1 MKAPFRILK
10 FYTKYVTRGGEHV
23 PVDMV
28 DICGHGM
35 AQSRVTP
42 HVIGQISNVRPD
54 GDVDNP
60 AWAMSKLRWDYIKP
74 HYQAWKEGQELPASG
89 TPLAAWPGV
98 TPEQAEVLK
107 GAGFRSVED
116 IAHATD
122 SVIARIPM
130 PGIRDLANQARLF
143 LDNKDSAHVAAALVQ
158 KDKEMAELREQLEE
172 MRQLVLS
179 REPELAEDG
188 SELPRRRGRPAKVQP
203 TAEQAV

>member
-10 FYTKYVTRGGEHV
+10 FYQKYVTRDGKHV

-42 HVIGQISNVRPD
+42 HVVSQISKVKP
-54 GDVDNP
+54 GDMDNP
-60 AWAMSKLRWDYIKP
+60 AYAMAKLRWDYIQP
-74 HYQAWKEGQELPASG
+74 HYEAWKQGQELPASG

-122 SVIARIPM
+122 SVISRIPM
-130 PGIRDLANQARLF
+130 PGIRDLQMQARLF
-143 LDNKDSAHVAAALVQ
+143 LDNKDTANVAAALVQ
-158 KDKEMAELREQLEE
+158 KDREMAEMREQLEE
-172 MRQLVLS
+172 MRQLVLA

-203 TAEQAV
+203 ATEQAV

>member
-1 MKAPFRILK
+1 MKAPFTIRK
-10 FYTKYVTRGGEHV
+10 FYTKYVTRQGQHV

-28 DICGHGM
+28 EIAGHGM
-35 AQSRVTP
+35 AQTRSTPHAISHISRV
-42 HVIGQISNVRPD
+42 RED
-54 GDVDNP
+54 GDADNP
-60 AWAMSKLRWDYIKP
+60 AWAMAKLRWDYIKP

-107 GAGFRSVED
+107 GVGFRSVED

-122 SVIARIPM
+122 GVISRIPM

-143 LDNKDSAHVAAALVQ
+143 LENKEGAQVAAALVQ
-158 KDKEMAELREQLEE
+158 KDKEIAEMREE
-172 MRQLVLS
+172 M
-179 REPELAEDG
+179 EELKKLFLAQEGDLAADG

-203 TAEQAV
+203 SAEAV